1 MILKIESGM
10 IAINM
15 NNVIS
20 ISIEED
26 KLIIRTLHQ
35 DFEYKLNDVSI
46 FEDLVSKWQG
56 GGCSLYKIN

>member
-26 KLIIRTLHQ
+26 KLIIRTL
-35 DFEYKLNDVSI
+35 FK
-46 FEDLVSKWQG
+46 DLVSKWQG
-56 GGCSLYKIN
+56 GECSLYTIN